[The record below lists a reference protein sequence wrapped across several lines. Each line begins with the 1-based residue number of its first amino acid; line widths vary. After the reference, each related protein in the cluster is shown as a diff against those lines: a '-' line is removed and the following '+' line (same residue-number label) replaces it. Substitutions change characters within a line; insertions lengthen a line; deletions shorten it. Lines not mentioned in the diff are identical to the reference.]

1 MNNLS
6 PDYFLSPD
14 PNRPRLIIRLRSG
27 HEDPAIWQRLF
38 EQLKKNREIC
48 DEVWFATGTAFPKLD
63 EHRRKAELLA
73 AHAAELRSIGIIPSL
88 QIQATLGHSDRTFAD
103 NSLDGKT
110 WGSYV
115 GCNGEVT
122 RSCNCPN
129 QPGFLEYMAQISRLY
144 AQWQPGSLWIDDDLR
159 LDGHWP
165 ALDPFG
171 CYCDDCIAAF
181 SAAVGKNF
189 SREELVQQCKND
201 PELDA
206 LWKKSAIAS
215 ITRLTEVI
223 VSNVIKI
230 SPATRFGFQHCNR
243 EERIDILQTMKK
255 ISKTKPASR
264 PGGGVDSDHDPYFL
278 IDKACLCSLQTYT
291 QPGYETIGQL
301 CPEIESYPRTFCC
314 KTAHGLRLETI
325 LYLALGGGDSMSYFI
340 MDPICETP
348 EWYGNNLLTP
358 LAADA
363 PVFRDFIRRNEN
375 TIPSGVGRKE
385 QHCYTFRIQDLG
397 FPLLGVPQ
405 SGYSPGAKCI
415 QLTAFAVREMD
426 DRELETVLKQNIIL
440 DGAAAEAVIARN
452 FGKYLENITVSRLN
466 ECLYD
471 FCTDDPL
478 NSGFEGAKN
487 FPFSEERFVCSIPS
501 AVNAR
506 ILSRYLARGEN
517 HGDATVIFERPD
529 GTRGA
534 IIGYDGF
541 HTQYIPSSRIMMI
554 NHIAD
559 WVSGGTLPAMPLDPN
574 QCLIVPRITREGT
587 LRTVTILNT
596 TIGVHAP
603 FKLRLRNIP
612 AGAGIFWCAPQKSPI
627 KLEAVTDNGNADVT
641 IPEIAAWDIGYL
653 AFD

>member
-1 MNNLS
+1 MNNPT

-27 HEDPAIWQRLF
+27 HEDPAIWQRIF

-48 DEVWFATGTAFPKLD
+48 DEVWFATGTAFPTID
-63 EHRRKAELLA
+63 EHRQKAELLA

-88 QIQATLGHSDRTFAD
+88 QIQATIGHGDRTFAD
-103 NSLDGKT
+103 NSLSGKT
-110 WGSYV
+110 WGTYI
-115 GCNGEVT
+115 GRNGEVT
-122 RSCNCPN
+122 HSCNCPN

-165 ALDPFG
+165 ASDPFG

-181 SAAVGKNF
+181 SVATGKNF
-189 SREELVQQCKND
+189 SREELVRQCEND

-206 LWKKSAIAS
+206 LWKKYATSS
-215 ITRLTEVI
+215 ITNLTEIILRNVLA
-223 VSNVIKI
+223 VS
-230 SPATRFGFQHCNR
+230 PDTRFGFQHGNC
-243 EERIDILQTMKK
+243 EERFHILQTMSK
-255 ISKTKPASR
+255 ISRTKVASR
-264 PGGGVDSDHDPYFL
+264 PGGGVSSDHDPYFM
-278 IDKACLCSLQTYT
+278 IDKACLCSIQTYT

-314 KTAHGLRLETI
+314 KTAHGLRLETM
-325 LYLALGGGDSMSYFI
+325 LYLTLGGGDSMSYFI

-348 EWYGNNLLTP
+348 EWYGNNLLAP

-375 TIPSGVGRKE
+375 TIPAGVGRKE
-385 QHCYTFRIQDLG
+385 RRCYSFRVQDLG
-397 FPLLGVPQ
+397 LPLIGVPQ
-405 SGYSPGAKCI
+405 AGYSPGAKCI
-415 QLTAFAVREMD
+415 QLTAFAVGEMD
-426 DRELETVLKQNIIL
+426 DDKLESVLKQNIIL

-478 NSGFEGAKN
+478 NSGYEGAKN
-487 FPFSEERFVCSIPS
+487 FPFSEERFVCNIPS

-506 ILSRYLARGEN
+506 ILSRYLAGEENRGN
-517 HGDATVIFERPD
+517 ATVIFERPD

-534 IIGYDGF
+534 IIGYDGY
-541 HTQYIPSSRIMMI
+541 HTKYIPSSRIMMI
-554 NHIAD
+554 NRIAD
-559 WVSGGTLPAMPLDPN
+559 WVSGETLPATPLEPN

-603 FKLRLRNIP
+603 FKIQLRNIP
-612 AGAGIFWCAPQKSPI
+612 AGTGISWCAPQKSPVRPDV
-627 KLEAVTDNGNADVT
+627 VTANGTTTVT